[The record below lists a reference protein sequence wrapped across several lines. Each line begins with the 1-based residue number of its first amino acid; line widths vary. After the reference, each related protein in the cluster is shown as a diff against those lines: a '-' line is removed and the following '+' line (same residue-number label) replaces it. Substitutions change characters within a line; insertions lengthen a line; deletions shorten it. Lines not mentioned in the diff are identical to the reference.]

1 MPYQGYE
8 VFPVATQINLVEL
21 NKKIKCTLTWWKGC
35 KSEYKYCYGLIVLG
49 RF

>member
-21 NKKIKCTLTWWKGC
+21 NKKKINVHWLDEKAASQNIST
-35 KSEYKYCYGLIVLG
+35 VMD
-49 RF
+49 